1 MNEGHIRVFPR
12 ATHLTPPIDGWVF
25 VGAPPLFRPPSDR
38 VIDVSVSCCFTWDL
52 EKAREL
58 AAAWGQYYPEVKIG
72 GPAIAPPDGEFVPGR
87 YIRRGVTFTSR
98 GCNKQCPWCLVPKWE
113 GKLRTLD
120 IKPGNVINDNN
131 LLQCGHEHVAKVLE
145 MLKHERFPARFSG
158 GIDPELV
165 TDQFA
170 EDLRSLRIDELYLAA
185 DHPAAL
191 KYVNQAA
198 EKLAFLKGPARK
210 LRCYVLAGY
219 GKDTP
224 EQAESRCWALMNM
237 GVTPFLQLY
246 QPADKVIEYSR
257 EWKDL
262 AWKWMR
268 PAVMAA
274 RERRRG
280 EISEAE
286 EVKEKRLAKP
296 RKPRTRHVRT
306 PADPMDR

>member
-1 MNEGHIRVFPR
+1 LILRVFPR
-12 ATHLTPPIDGWVF
+12 QTSLTPAHDEYSI
-25 VGAPPLFRPPSDR
+25 VGAPGLFRPPN
-38 VIDVSVSCCFTWDL
+38 VTEVHVSCTFTWDL
-52 EKAREL
+52 ERAKEMAL
-58 AAAWGQYYPEVKIG
+58 AWGQYYPVVKLG
-72 GPAIAPPDGEFVPGR
+72 GPAVAPPDGEFIPGR
-87 YIRRGVTFTSR
+87 YVKYGVTFTSR

-113 GKLRTLD
+113 GKLRTLE

-131 LLQCGHEHVAKVLE
+131 FLQCGHEHVAKVLE
-145 MLKHERFPARFSG
+145 MLKQQRFPARFSG
-158 GIDPELV
+158 GIDAELV
-165 TDQFA
+165 DDWFA
-170 EDLRSLRIDELYLAA
+170 EELRSLRIDELYVAA

-191 KYVNQAA
+191 KYVKQASDR
-198 EKLAFLKGPARK
+198 LAYLKGPARK

-219 GKDTP
+219 GNDTV
-224 EQAESRCWALMNM
+224 EMAESRCWALMKM

-257 EWKDL
+257 EWREL

-280 EISEAE
+280 EIPADQEI
-286 EVKEKRLAKP
+286 KEKRPGKP